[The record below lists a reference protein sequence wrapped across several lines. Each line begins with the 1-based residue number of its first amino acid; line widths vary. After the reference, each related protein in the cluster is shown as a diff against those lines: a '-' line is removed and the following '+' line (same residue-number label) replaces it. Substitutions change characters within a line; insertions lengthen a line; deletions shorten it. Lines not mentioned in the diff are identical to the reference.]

1 MFHSNVEIAFVTLV
15 AGAILC
21 ALLRSWR
28 IAGWLAVV
36 VVAIATVLGWSDAV
50 RVIAQGESLHST
62 IAMLPLIGSS
72 IAVNLD
78 PLGAGF
84 LVVIT
89 TVALFATIYSIGY
102 MNRQNDSERPVSYYT
117 PLLLFIAAMMGVVS
131 VSDWL
136 VFFALWELMT
146 LASYILVV
154 FNRED
159 PVVLRAGLKYF
170 VITHIASAFLLLTIL
185 ALWQKSGSFEFD
197 IQTNA
202 MVHSTLWL
210 RTMLLAFLLIAFAT
224 KAGIFP
230 VGDWLPDAHPAAPSS
245 ISAILSGAMIKLGAY
260 GVLRV
265 FWANMLQSDIAASEF
280 RVWGIIIAVL
290 GTVSA
295 FVGGLTA
302 MRENDF
308 KRQLAFSSIGQT
320 GYIFL
325 AMGIGIALLK
335 TQGLESIAA
344 LALLGAGFHIL
355 NDALY
360 KSLLFM
366 NAGSV
371 LYSTGTSD
379 LRKVGGLATV
389 MPWVAA
395 AAFIGVLSLSGLPPT
410 NGFASKWVIY
420 QSSISAG
427 LRFAPFLIVAV
438 IAFFAGLT
446 TFAYSLKFFYGTA
459 FLGSPTLE
467 YEPKRLPRTMTVAQ
481 VALAVICIVI
491 GLVPATAVKVVG
503 AVLQIQK
510 ESLYRIGSFGELAT
524 VPGVHPL
531 SAYWNPVGLG
541 LALFICVLFAEFIKR
556 LARPQRRT
564 VPNWYCGEEHLE
576 HEVRFRAQD
585 FYAPFNEVF
594 ARVYPRLPVPRLAAL
609 RNIRRV
615 LDLDSWLFRP
625 IVNFSAGFVSKV
637 SKTHA
642 GTPQLYM
649 IWQIAGMIVVFAI
662 LFLIIK

>member
-1 MFHSNVEIAFVTLV
+1 MFHSNVEIAFALLV

-28 IAGWLAVV
+28 VAGWLAAVF
-36 VVAIATVLGWSDAV
+36 VAIATVLAWSEAV
-50 RVIAQGESLHST
+50 RVIARGASLHST

-78 PLGAGF
+78 TLGAGF
-84 LVVIT
+84 LALVT
-89 TVALFATIYSIGY
+89 TVLFFATIYSVGY
-102 MNRQNDSERPVSYYT
+102 MDRQDELGRPASFYT
-117 PLLLFIAAMMGVVS
+117 PFLLFAATMIGVVS
-131 VSDWL
+131 VRDWL
-136 VFFALWELMT
+136 LFFVFWELMT
-146 LASYILVV
+146 LASYVLVV

-159 PVVLRAGLKYF
+159 PNAQRAGLKYF
-170 VITHIASAFLLLTIL
+170 VITHVASACLLTATIV
-185 ALWQKSGSFEFD
+185 LWQKTGSFSFD
-197 IQTNA
+197 LQSNA
-202 MVHSTLWL
+202 LAHSSLWL
-210 RTMLLAFLLIAFAT
+210 RSVLLTLFLVAFAT
-224 KAGIFP
+224 KAGAFP
-230 VGDWLPDAHPAAPSS
+230 FGDWVPDAYHAAWSNVT
-245 ISAILSGAMIKLGAY
+245 AVFSGVMSKLGVY
-260 GVLRV
+260 GLIRI
-265 FWANMLQSDIAASEF
+265 FWETLPKSGNSWETIA
-280 RVWGIIIAVL
+280 WGLVL
-290 GTVSA
+290 GTIGVLSA
-295 FVGGLTA
+295 FVGGMTA
-302 MRENDF
+302 MRESDC
-308 KRQLAFSSIGQT
+308 KRLLAFSSIGQT
-320 GYIFL
+320 GYIL
-325 AMGIGIALLK
+325 IPLGVGICFSQWQGLEAIALL
-335 TQGLESIAA
+335 AM
-344 LALLGAGFHIL
+344 LGTGFHIL

-366 NAGSV
+366 SSGSV
-371 LYSTGTSD
+371 SYYCGTRD
-379 LRKVGGLATV
+379 LNKIGGLATV

-395 AAFIGVLSLSGLPPT
+395 AAFIGALSLSGLPPT

-459 FLGSPTLE
+459 FLGSPNLE

-481 VALAVICIVI
+481 VALAVVCIVI
-491 GLVPATAVKVVG
+491 GLVPATAVKVVE

-510 ESLYRIGSFGELAT
+510 ETLYRIGSFGELAT

-541 LALFICVLFAEFIKR
+541 LALFICVLFAEFVKR
-556 LARPQRRT
+556 LAKPQKRT

-594 ARVYPRLPVPRLAAL
+594 ARVYPRLPVPRLTAL

-662 LFLIIK
+662 LFVIMK